1 MLFFQDP
8 NFDKTIDDFTFKDI
22 ECKDKP
28 LKDLLNVVYDRI
40 MKPLWPESSEPH
52 EEKDSEERKSAEQ
65 DQVLS
70 ILIKCFEFFLYRIH
84 CSLFLSEGNSNL
96 CEFLSVL
103 FSVCPHR

>member
-70 ILIKCFEFFLYRIH
+70 ILIKCFEFYFISDTL
-84 CSLFLSEGNSNL
+84 
-96 CEFLSVL
+96 
-103 FSVCPHR
+103 